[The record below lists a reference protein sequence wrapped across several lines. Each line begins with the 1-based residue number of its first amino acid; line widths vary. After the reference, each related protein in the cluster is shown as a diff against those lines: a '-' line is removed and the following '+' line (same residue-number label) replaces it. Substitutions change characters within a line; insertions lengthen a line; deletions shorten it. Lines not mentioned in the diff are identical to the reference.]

1 MTSGGH
7 AAHAATLRDYLHVVR
22 RRKWIILQ
30 AVVLVPLAALLFS
43 LNQEKLYQAQAQV
56 LLSSQNLA
64 AQLTGTQVTGVSLQ
78 PDRIAQTQADV
89 ARVPELAQRV
99 LGRVRG
105 TGLTPQAFLL
115 ASSVTTAT
123 NADIL
128 TLSVTNHDPAL
139 AQKLVNAYAVS
150 YTVYR
155 RQLDTASIARALSSV
170 NARIRELVASGDRR
184 SALYA
189 SLVERQQ
196 TLATM
201 EALQT
206 SNASVVQRADQA
218 TQVQPRPTRNTAL
231 GLILGIVLGV
241 GLAYAYVAYRIGE
254 GADAEDVTSAT
265 FERALRYRESFD
277 PRRGDAASWLIGIA
291 RRCIADTLQRRDTP
305 SDELPEL
312 PGEGHEE
319 LALDRL
325 DLRAA
330 VGRLDERDRELL
342 ALRYGADLTARQIG
356 ELLELK
362 TNAVE
367 VALHRALAR
376 LRQGLE
382 PPEPEPGRATKPV
395 RV

>member
-1 MTSGGH
+1 M
-7 AAHAATLRDYLHVVR
+7 
-22 RRKWIILQ
+22 
-30 AVVLVPLAALLFS
+30 
-43 LNQEKLYQAQAQV
+43 
-56 LLSSQNLA
+56 
-64 AQLTGTQVTGVSLQ
+64 
-78 PDRIAQTQADV
+78 
-89 ARVPELAQRV
+89 
-99 LGRVRG
+99 
-105 TGLTPQAFLL
+105 
-115 ASSVTTAT
+115 TTAT

-170 NARIRELVASGDRR
+170 NARIKQLVASGDRR

-218 TQVQPRPTRNTAL
+218 TQVQPKPTRNTAL

-291 RRCIADTLQRRDTP
+291 RRRIADTLQRRDTP
-305 SDELPEL
+305 TDELPEL

-319 LALDRL
+319 LALERL
-325 DLRAA
+325 DLRTA
-330 VGRLDERDRELL
+330 VGRLDDRDRELL

-382 PPEPEPGRATKPV
+382 PPGPEPGRATKPV